1 MFVVYYLKYI
11 DDLRLVCS
19 LSPHVVCIVESWL
32 DVEILDSEIALQGY
46 YLCRLDR
53 TRHGGSVLIY
63 VNNMFTYSVLFKG
76 TLDFELLIQNRCS
89 SI

>member
-11 DDLRLVCS
+11 DDLRLVC
-19 LSPHVVCIVESWL
+19 SPHVVCIVESWL